1 MYKKFGEIYNEK
13 YNGWLIS
20 RYYVNPVAEYS
31 FRKAVSLGWINE
43 VSLDDSLVTRER
55 RDKSMRYMDVDKTWD
70 ELNNKLP
77 NNVKGPE
84 TWAKKKVF

>member
-43 VSLDDSLVTRER
+43 VSLDASLL
-55 RDKSMRYMDVDKTWD
+55 S
-70 ELNNKLP
+70 LLHI
-77 NNVKGPE
+77 
-84 TWAKKKVF
+84 